1 MLQKMFPN
9 RRTTILFISGLLV
22 LLLIPAL
29 LIVHPGSAARASG
42 GGGGCNIGQSP
53 SVNIF
58 PTSSSPGTSI
68 NVDGFCYPGNTTVKV
83 FFQTPANGIVTA
95 VTDQYGNFFTNLP
108 LPSAY
113 MQGTRYFVH
122 ANTNTFSVK
131 ILFAFTKPSLTVY
144 QNGGYGNGGPP
155 TFGSQAS
162 INGSGF
168 AANETV
174 DLVWK
179 YNVSVTM
186 KAAIVGTDSSG
197 SFFTSL
203 IMPSFPF
210 GSQLQ
215 LVATG
220 RVSGVTASA
229 PVQVIPIVLANPT
242 AGVIGTTVKLNGGGF
257 GSNENVKIVF
267 QGSQVVIAHTTSKGA
282 FTTSFIVPTSAT
294 TGYGYNAILASGKA
308 SGAAANASFAV
319 EPNLSISPNQG
330 PAGTFITVNGSHFTP
345 SGYGTILLL
354 SPFLGGS
361 GGPGGGQT
369 FLASFNATSNGAFKV
384 TVQLPSG
391 LLPGNN
397 YFIQAIDNQTG
408 GSNQVRFRVQ

>member
-9 RRTTILFISGLLV
+9 KRTTMLFISGLLV
-22 LLLIPAL
+22 LLLVPAL

-42 GGGGCNIGQSP
+42 GGGCSNGGQSP

-68 NVDGFCYPGNTTVKV
+68 NVDGFCYPGNINVKV
-83 FFQTPANGIVTA
+83 FFQTPANGVVTA
-95 VTDQYGNFFTNLP
+95 VTDQYGNFFTQLH
-108 LPSAY
+108 LPSTY
-113 MQGTRYFVH
+113 IQGTRYFVH

-155 TFGSQAS
+155 TFGSQVD
-162 INGSGF
+162 INGNGF
-168 AANETV
+168 ATNETV

-179 YNVSVTM
+179 DSVSGTM
-186 KAAIVGTDSSG
+186 KAATVGTDSNG
-197 SFFTSL
+197 SLYTSL

-242 AGVIGTTVKLNGGGF
+242 AGVIGTKVNLNGGGF

-267 QGSQVVIAHTTSKGA
+267 QGSQVIIAHTTSKGA
-282 FTTSFIVPTSAT
+282 FTTSFVVPSSAT

-330 PAGTFITVNGSHFTP
+330 QSGTFITVKGSHFTP
-345 SGYGTILLL
+345 SGFVTILLL

-361 GGPGGGQT
+361 GGSGGGQT
-369 FLASFNATSNGAFKV
+369 FLASFNATTNGAFNV

-408 GSNQVRFRVQ
+408 GSNQVKFRVL